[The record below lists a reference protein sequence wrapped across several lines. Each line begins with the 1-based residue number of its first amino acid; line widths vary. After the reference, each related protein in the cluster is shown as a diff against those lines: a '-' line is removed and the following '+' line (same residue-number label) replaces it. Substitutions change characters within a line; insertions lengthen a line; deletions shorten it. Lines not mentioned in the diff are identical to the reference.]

1 MNRVVVLRAAAGLA
15 AYLLEQGAGPGDS
28 VVIGYDARHNSDV
41 FARDTAEVMT
51 GAGLQGATCCRARC
65 PPRCSRSRSATSAAS
80 PG

>member
-1 MNRVVVLRAAAGLA
+1 MNRVVVTRAAAGLA
-15 AYLLEQGAGPGDS
+15 SYLREQGASGG

-51 GAGLQGATCCRARC
+51 GAGFRAPCCRGRC
-65 PPRCSRSRSATSAAS
+65 PPRCSPSRSASSAAW